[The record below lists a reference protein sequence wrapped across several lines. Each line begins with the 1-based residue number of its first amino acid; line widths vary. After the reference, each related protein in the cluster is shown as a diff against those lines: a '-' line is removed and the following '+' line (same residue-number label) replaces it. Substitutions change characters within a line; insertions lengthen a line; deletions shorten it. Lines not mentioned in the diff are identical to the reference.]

1 MLDVSDHQLCPDWR
15 KAGHSSVITT
25 LSIECHSYKLY
36 IHVQLVEREQDCMDA
51 LDNHLIP
58 CQMVYKVVY
67 NGYGFRMNSLKTKD
81 DHIPRKLAPV
91 ALKKLPD

>member
-1 MLDVSDHQLCPDWR
+1 
-15 KAGHSSVITT
+15 
-25 LSIECHSYKLY
+25 
-36 IHVQLVEREQDCMDA
+36 MDA

-91 ALKKLPD
+91 ALRKLPDGWHADGGNLYLLVRGTSRSWFFRYTSPIDSKRRNMGLGSL